1 MQSHETTAASCHLYT
16 REECSTERDKVQ
28 RNLHN
33 SAIRQGMGL
42 NLFKIFTLL
51 ASSKLLIIFKWQPVT
66 KIIAFYFNHE
76 LDFFPKPGLF

>member
-1 MQSHETTAASCHLYT
+1 MKLQLLVATYTPEKNAALREIRYKGTT
-16 REECSTERDKVQ
+16 
-28 RNLHN
+28 
-33 SAIRQGMGL
+33 IRQGMGL

-76 LDFFPKPGLF
+76 LDFFRKTGLF